1 MPSSHAIPF
10 IGLLPLATAG
20 FAALIGQDRPRP
32 LFWLFAVLG
41 SALVAGHAW
50 LSGGLTFEAA
60 DLLML
65 AAIVTCGMGYAV
77 GGKLTRR
84 LGSLAVISWALVLSL
99 PVSAV
104 ATVALWPA
112 NLAATPASA
121 WAGFAYVSVFSM
133 FVGFLFWYRGL
144 ALGGA
149 ARVGQLQLLQTFA
162 GLGLAALLLGEAVAW
177 STWAVAAGR
186 GSAACSRRA
195 ARPECNGTCCGG
207 AGLKCRISAL
217 RGKAPCQYGPARLST
232 NRTESDHGL
241 HRRASGPHQAVAH
254 HRRHQ
259 QGARAEGGRARRHRP
274 RRRRAG
280 FRHAGQHQ
288 GRRRSRRSRPA
299 TPNTPTST
307 APPR

>member
-1 MPSSHAIPF
+1 VTISVASDNRSRDWAAWAHGMAGMLIFSASLPATRMAVAALDPWFVTAGRALIAGLLASGALLMLRAPLPSRSDWRDLVLTALGVVVGFPLFSALALRFVPSSHALPF

-50 LSGGLTFEAA
+50 ISGGLTFEGA

-77 GGKLTRR
+77 GGKLARR

-104 ATVALWPA
+104 VTIALWPA
-112 NLAATPASA
+112 DITVVPASA
-121 WAGFAYVSVFSM
+121 WTGFAYVSVFSM

-149 ARVGQLQLLQTFA
+149 ARVGQLQLLQSFA
-162 GLGLAALLLGEAVAW
+162 GLGLAALLLGERVGW
-177 STWAVAAGR
+177 STWAVAAGVAL
-186 GSAACSRRA
+186 SVVA
-195 ARPECNGTCCGG
+195 AR
-207 AGLKCRISAL
+207 
-217 RGKAPCQYGPARLST
+217 
-232 NRTESDHGL
+232 RT
-241 HRRASGPHQAVAH
+241 A
-254 HRRHQ
+254 
-259 QGARAEGGRARRHRP
+259 
-274 RRRRAG
+274 
-280 FRHAGQHQ
+280 
-288 GRRRSRRSRPA
+288 
-299 TPNTPTST
+299 
-307 APPR
+307 

>member
-1 MPSSHAIPF
+1 MTISIAGERRSSDLAAWAHGMAGMLIFSASLPATRLAVAALDPWFVTAGRALVAGVLAVAALLVLQAPLPKGRDWRDLIWTVLGVVVGFPLFSALALQFVPSSHALPF

-41 SALVAGHAW
+41 SVFVAGYAW
-50 LSGGLTFEAA
+50 ISSGLELEAA

-84 LGSLAVISWALVLSL
+84 LGSLAVIAWALVLSL
-99 PVSAV
+99 PVSAA
-104 ATVALWPA
+104 ATIALWPA
-112 NLAATPASA
+112 DLAAVPASA

-162 GLGLAALLLGEAVAW
+162 GLGLAALLLGEPVGWGTW
-177 STWAVAAGR
+177 SVAAGVAI
-186 GSAACSRRA
+186 SVFA
-195 ARPECNGTCCGG
+195 AR
-207 AGLKCRISAL
+207 R
-217 RGKAPCQYGPARLST
+217 
-232 NRTESDHGL
+232 
-241 HRRASGPHQAVAH
+241 VA
-254 HRRHQ
+254 
-259 QGARAEGGRARRHRP
+259 
-274 RRRRAG
+274 
-280 FRHAGQHQ
+280 
-288 GRRRSRRSRPA
+288 
-299 TPNTPTST
+299 
-307 APPR
+307 

>member
-1 MPSSHAIPF
+1 MTISIASDNRSGDWGAWAHGMAGMLIFSASLPATRLAVEAVDPWFVTAGRALVAGLLAAGALLVVRAPLPARADWRNLVWTALGVVVGFPLFSALALRFVPSSHALPF

-41 SALVAGHAW
+41 SMLVAGHAW

-65 AAIVTCGMGYAV
+65 AAIVACGMGYAV

-104 ATVALWPA
+104 ATVALWPTDLMA
-112 NLAATPASA
+112 IPISA
-121 WAGFAYVSVFSM
+121 WVGFGYVSVFSM

-162 GLGLAALLLGEAVAW
+162 GLGLAALLLGEPVGW
-177 STWAVAAGR
+177 STWAVAAGVAI
-186 GSAACSRRA
+186 SVFA
-195 ARPECNGTCCGG
+195 AR
-207 AGLKCRISAL
+207 
-217 RGKAPCQYGPARLST
+217 
-232 NRTESDHGL
+232 RT
-241 HRRASGPHQAVAH
+241 A
-254 HRRHQ
+254 
-259 QGARAEGGRARRHRP
+259 
-274 RRRRAG
+274 
-280 FRHAGQHQ
+280 
-288 GRRRSRRSRPA
+288 
-299 TPNTPTST
+299 
-307 APPR
+307 

>member
-1 MPSSHAIPF
+1 MTISIASENRSRDWAAWAHGMAGMLIFSASLPATRVAVAVLDPWFVTAGRALIAGLLASGALLILRAPMPSLRHWRDLVLTALGVVVGFPLFSALALRFVPSSHAIPF

-50 LSGGLTFEAA
+50 LGGGLTFEAA

-77 GGKLTRR
+77 GGKLARR

-104 ATVALWPA
+104 ATIALRPTS
-112 NLAATPASA
+112 LAAVPASA

-177 STWAVAAGR
+177 STWAVAGGVAL
-186 GSAACSRRA
+186 SVFA
-195 ARPECNGTCCGG
+195 AR
-207 AGLKCRISAL
+207 
-217 RGKAPCQYGPARLST
+217 
-232 NRTESDHGL
+232 RT
-241 HRRASGPHQAVAH
+241 A
-254 HRRHQ
+254 
-259 QGARAEGGRARRHRP
+259 
-274 RRRRAG
+274 
-280 FRHAGQHQ
+280 
-288 GRRRSRRSRPA
+288 
-299 TPNTPTST
+299 
-307 APPR
+307 

>member
-1 MPSSHAIPF
+1 LRAPLPARSDWRDLVITALGVVVGFPLFSALALRFVPSSHALPF

-50 LSGGLTFEAA
+50 LSGGLEFEPA

-104 ATVALWPA
+104 ATAALWPA
-112 NLAATPASA
+112 GLATVPNSA

-162 GLGLAALLLGEAVAW
+162 GLGLAALLLGETVGW
-177 STWAVAAGR
+177 SSWVVAAG
-186 GSAACSRRA
+186 
-195 ARPECNGTCCGG
+195 
-207 AGLKCRISAL
+207 
-217 RGKAPCQYGPARLST
+217 
-232 NRTESDHGL
+232 
-241 HRRASGPHQAVAH
+241 VAFSVF
-254 HRRHQ
+254 
-259 QGARAEGGRARRHRP
+259 GARRVA
-274 RRRRAG
+274 
-280 FRHAGQHQ
+280 
-288 GRRRSRRSRPA
+288 
-299 TPNTPTST
+299 
-307 APPR
+307 